1 MDSKHIELF
10 KLIFEN
16 MESSLTMRGG
26 RGYGAGHPYQRTHG
40 SKRVYGKSAIEEDY
54 IEQKIDHERQKDID
68 DKVEDDIELVKISK
82 AFEKEL

>member
-1 MDSKHIELF
+1 MDDKYVELF

-16 MESSLTMRGG
+16 MESSLSTRGG
-26 RGYGAGHPYQRTHG
+26 QGYGVSHPYQRTHG

-54 IEQKIDHERQKDID
+54 IEQKIDHERQKEID